1 MECVTD
7 FFEGFEDYAQGVTE
21 EELEFDDFVV
31 DIAIKL
37 RKLREA
43 AGLTQ
48 RKAAERYGCTPQ
60 MLSKVESGDY
70 NIGLETLWKHAKAL
84 GYELRVGFV
93 KED

>member
-1 MECVTD
+1 MSCVTK
-7 FFEGFEDYAQGVTE
+7 FFEGLEDYAEGITQ
-21 EELEFDDFVV
+21 EELEFDAFVV

-43 AGLTQ
+43 AGITQ
-48 RKAAERYGCTPQ
+48 RKAAERYGCTPP

-70 NIGLETLWKHAKAL
+70 NIGLETLWKYAKAL
-84 GYELRVGFV
+84 GYELQISFP